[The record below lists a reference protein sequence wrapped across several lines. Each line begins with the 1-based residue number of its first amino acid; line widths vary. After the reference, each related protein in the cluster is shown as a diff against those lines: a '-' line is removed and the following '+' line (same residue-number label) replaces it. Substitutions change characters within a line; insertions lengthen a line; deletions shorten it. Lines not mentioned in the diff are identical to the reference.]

1 MVNENQFLLEYVNAV
16 LASDAAPADME
27 FNEALCAE
35 LFELSR
41 KLRAQ
46 AMLFAMFTSADIKD
60 GIFGPNTADTEF
72 RAKSTWVIIRGNR
85 YQVLEGE
92 FKGTPFRSLPARKK
106 PLIQLGSDYYAVDPC
121 FARDARYRALLFNL
135 LQRKP
140 DYNKAFKD
148 RLKRMSEAAFADIP
162 YAQLPGATVL
172 QEIYYKDP
180 DSKQWSENDTLI
192 LLDDVLLLVE
202 ARATNVIG
210 VVAEVSVDGTY
221 VQARSFKTYTPTEHT
236 VENAHIYEDAA
247 KMANLLSDC
256 YLD

>member
-1 MVNENQFLLEYVNAV
+1 
-16 LASDAAPADME
+16 
-27 FNEALCAE
+27 
-35 LFELSR
+35 
-41 KLRAQ
+41 
-46 AMLFAMFTSADIKD
+46 
-60 GIFGPNTADTEF
+60 
-72 RAKSTWVIIRGNR
+72 
-85 YQVLEGE
+85 
-92 FKGTPFRSLPARKK
+92 
-106 PLIQLGSDYYAVDPC
+106 
-121 FARDARYRALLFNL
+121 
-135 LQRKP
+135 
-140 DYNKAFKD
+140 
-148 RLKRMSEAAFADIP
+148 
-162 YAQLPGATVL
+162 
-172 QEIYYKDP
+172 P